1 MKITELRLYCN
12 NTRPLKDFYVNKLG
26 LDPLIDSDHNVKF
39 KIGSSELTFL
49 SDIGIEAPYY
59 HFAFNIPEN
68 QMNEAIYWLN
78 KKTKLIEYE
87 GSPVIDFP
95 NWNAHSV
102 YFYDPAGNIV
112 ELIARH
118 NINTSSNDP
127 FSAASLLNISE
138 IGMPVDSVKEFVEL
152 TKDKLN
158 EKLWWG
164 NLETFAAIG
173 DEEALFIAVTA
184 KRNWFPT
191 EKPCNI
197 YPLSVKIHK
206 DNMLPVKIDYSNYSF
221 ILGK

>member
-1 MKITELRLYCN
+1 MKILALNLFTSNLHLQKE
-12 NTRPLKDFYVNKLG
+12 FYTKSLG
-26 LDPLIDSDHNVKF
+26 LKLTANSPDSFSVQAGVSSLKF
-39 KIGSSELTFL
+39 TENNLP
-49 SDIGIEAPYY
+49 EAPFY

-68 QMNEAIYWLN
+68 QMNEAIDWLN

-102 YFYDPAGNIV
+102 YFYDTAGNIV

-118 NINTSSNDP
+118 NLKNSSNEP

-197 YPLSVKIHK
+197 YPLSVKVHK

>member
-1 MKITELRLYCN
+1 MKFLEVELYTSRLNEQKAFYSDTLSMQTDFITPISFTVRAGATL
-12 NTRPLKDFYVNKLG
+12 LKFTESNLPDN
-26 LDPLIDSDHNVKF
+26 
-39 KIGSSELTFL
+39 
-49 SDIGIEAPYY
+49 PYY

-68 QMNEAIYWLN
+68 QLNEAIKWLSN
-78 KKTKLIEYE
+78 KVNLIEYE

-118 NINTSSNDP
+118 NLKNSSNEP

-138 IGMPVDSVKEFVEL
+138 VGLPVDSVKEFVEL
-152 TKDKLN
+152 AKDKLN

-173 DEEALFIAVTA
+173 DEEGLFIAVTT

-197 YPLSVKIHK
+197 SPLTVKLNK
-206 DNMLPVKIDYSNYSF
+206 GNLPANLIEYSAYKI
-221 ILGK
+221 IG

>member
-1 MKITELRLYCN
+1 MKI
-12 NTRPLKDFYVNKLG
+12 LG
-26 LDPLIDSDHNVKF
+26 LNLFTSNLHIQKEFYTKSLELKLTGNSPDSFSVQAGVSSLKF
-39 KIGSSELTFL
+39 TENNLF
-49 SDIGIEAPYY
+49 EAPFY

-68 QMNEAIYWLN
+68 QLNEAIDWLN

-118 NINTSSNDP
+118 NLNNSSNEP
-127 FSAASLLNISE
+127 FTAASLLNISE
-138 IGMPVDSVKEFVEL
+138 VGLPVESVKDFINLAE
-152 TKDKLN
+152 DKLN

-173 DEEALFIAVTA
+173 NEEGLFIAVTT

-197 YPLSVKIHK
+197 FPLQVKIK
-206 DNMLPVKIDYSNYSF
+206 KSNSSF
-221 ILGK
+221 ETLKFIPYEIIPK

>member
-1 MKITELRLYCN
+1 MKI
-12 NTRPLKDFYVNKLG
+12 LG
-26 LDPLIDSDHNVKF
+26 LNLFTSKLHLQREFYTKSLGLKLTGNLPDAFSVQAGTSI
-39 KIGSSELTFL
+39 LTFSESIL
-49 SDIGIEAPYY
+49 QGEPFY

-68 QMNEAIYWLN
+68 KLNEAIDWLSN
-78 KKTKLIEYE
+78 KVELIEYE
-87 GSPVIDFP
+87 GSRVIDFP

-118 NINTSSNDP
+118 NLNNSSNEP

-138 IGMPVDSVKEFVEL
+138 IGMPVDSLKEFVEL
-152 TKDKLN
+152 AKDKLN

-173 DEEALFIAVTA
+173 DEEGLFIAVTP

-197 YPLSVKIHK
+197 FPLQVKIK
-206 DNMLPVKIDYSNYSF
+206 KSNSSF
-221 ILGK
+221 ETLKFIPYEIIPK